1 MEIKK
6 FPGATIRIEHLISK
20 HFKAFQSDVHAAEFA
35 TSAPCW
41 VHSRTGAESGGLVG
55 GGGVDSSF
63 RSAMFLF
70 LHFTHI
76 RYNIENL

>member
-20 HFKAFQSDVHAAEFA
+20 HFKAFQADVHAAEFD

-41 VHSRTGAESGGLVG
+41 VHSRTAAGSGLVG
-55 GGGVDSSF
+55 VDSNF

-70 LHFTHI
+70 LHFTHK
-76 RYNIENL
+76 RYDIDNL

>member
-20 HFKAFQSDVHAAEFA
+20 HFKAFQADVHAAEFD

-41 VHSRTGAESGGLVG
+41 VHSRTAAESGLVV

-70 LHFTHI
+70 LHFTHK

>member
-20 HFKAFQSDVHAAEFA
+20 HFKAFQSDVHAAEFD

-41 VHSRTGAESGGLVG
+41 VHSRTAAESGLVG

-76 RYNIENL
+76 QYNIENL

>member
-41 VHSRTGAESGGLVG
+41 VHSRTGAESGLVG

-70 LHFTHI
+70 LHFTHK